1 MPWVQFAFCNVWHLM
16 SETPLRGNWQQR
28 VLFHGIVQSGCCSQV
43 KLLFSCKTLSVIC
56 CEALKLLY
64 YLTFFRGDKVCQERG
79 HQGRGEDEGLGV
91 GKVFLVLVKESTLE
105 LKVERSRLKVKVEEK
120 VESMERLPHS
130 ISEQGLLGDQ
140 DLPVFVPETQHP
152 GWTIF
157 IVNWYTLIGVLLSRN
172 AKSRCLNCLLLGW
185 KGGGNLENLA

>member
-1 MPWVQFAFCNVWHLM
+1 M
-16 SETPLRGNWQQR
+16 
-28 VLFHGIVQSGCCSQV
+28 
-43 KLLFSCKTLSVIC
+43 
-56 CEALKLLY
+56 Y

-79 HQGRGEDEGLGV
+79 HQGRGQDEGLGV

-152 GWTIF
+152 G
-157 IVNWYTLIGVLLSRN
+157 
-172 AKSRCLNCLLLGW
+172 
-185 KGGGNLENLA
+185 